1 VSMKKAGKN
10 LVVLL
15 VLGLSVLLVADR
27 SGAGA
32 ADAPKNKDS
41 LIVAM
46 GSDAK
51 SFDPQGSRDIFS
63 NQVNRQVYNMLL
75 VLNEEKN
82 EIVPGLAESYKKI
95 DDLTYEFKLKKGVKF
110 HNGELFKASDVKF
123 TLERAL
129 SPAGAPI
136 GSLVGNLDIDGL
148 KTPDD
153 STVIIKLKKPNPGFL
168 TILTMENMGMLNEK
182 AVKAAGKDYGQNPV
196 GTGPYKFVSWQ
207 RGNKIEMTRFDE
219 HFGDKPKIKNIVIR
233 IIPEGTN
240 RVIELESGGVD
251 ITYDVTTNDVKL
263 VQENKN
269 LQLFR
274 TIDNSVTFM
283 GFNTSKKPFNDI
295 RVRQAFA
302 YAIDINAVVEGAWRG
317 VGKPATGMIAPNL
330 MYANPALKTHEYNP
344 AKAKQLLAE
353 AGYPNGFKA
362 ESWTNDRKERID
374 MAQIMQSMLKEVGI
388 EIEIKV
394 FEWGAYFDKT
404 GKGEHSMYQ
413 MSWTVSAN
421 DPDQILDPLFHSKN
435 VGAAGNRAYYSNAKL
450 DELISKGSTM
460 DNGEAKKKVYFEIQ
474 DILMTELPYMP
485 LLNGEQ
491 VIGVRKNIKGFK
503 PSPSAVHNLFTVS
516 FE

>member
-1 VSMKKAGKN
+1 
-10 LVVLL
+10 
-15 VLGLSVLLVADR
+15 
-27 SGAGA
+27 
-32 ADAPKNKDS
+32 
-41 LIVAM
+41 
-46 GSDAK
+46 
-51 SFDPQGSRDIFS
+51 
-63 NQVNRQVYNMLL
+63 
-75 VLNEEKN
+75 
-82 EIVPGLAESYKKI
+82 
-95 DDLTYEFKLKKGVKF
+95 
-110 HNGELFKASDVKF
+110 
-123 TLERAL
+123 
-129 SPAGAPI
+129 
-136 GSLVGNLDIDGL
+136 
-148 KTPDD
+148 
-153 STVIIKLKKPNPGFL
+153 
-168 TILTMENMGMLNEK
+168 MENMGMLNEK

-219 HFGDKPKIKNIVIR
+219 YFGDKPKIKNIVIR

-263 VQENKN
+263 VQENKS

-283 GFNTSKKPFNDI
+283 GFNTSKKPFNDV

-388 EIEIKV
+388 DIEIKV

-435 VGAAGNRAYYSNAKL
+435 IGPAGNRAYYSNTKL

-460 DNGEAKKKVYFEIQ
+460 DNGEAKKKVYTEIQ

>member
-1 VSMKKAGKN
+1 MSMGKKFLLLLVVGLGLLLAAGCGGAGK
-10 LVVLL
+10 
-15 VLGLSVLLVADR
+15 ADT
-27 SGAGA
+27 A
-32 ADAPKNKDS
+32 KVKDT

-63 NQVNRQVYNMLL
+63 NQVNRQIYTTLL
-75 VLNEEKN
+75 RMDEAKN
-82 EIVPGLAESYKKI
+82 EIAPGLAESYKKI
-95 DDLTYEFKLKKGVKF
+95 DNLTYEFKLRKGVKF
-110 HNGELFKASDVKF
+110 HNGEVLKASDVKF

-129 SPAGAPI
+129 TPAGASI
-136 GSLVGNLDIDGL
+136 GSLVGNVDLAGL

-153 STVIIKLKKPNPGFL
+153 NTVVIKLKKPNPGFL
-168 TILTMENMGMLNEK
+168 MVLTMENMGILNEK
-182 AVKAAGKDYGQNPV
+182 AVKAAGKDFGQNPV

-207 RGNKIEMTRFDE
+207 RGNKIELTRFDDY
-219 HFGDKPKIKNIVIR
+219 FGDKAKIKNVVLR

-251 ITYDVTTNDVKL
+251 ITLDVTTNDVKR

-274 TIDNSVTFM
+274 TIDNSVTYM
-283 GFNTSKKPFNDI
+283 GFNTSKKPFNDV

-302 YAIDINAVVEGAWRG
+302 YAIDIKAVVEGAWRG
-317 VGKPATGMIAPNL
+317 VGKPAVGMIAPNL
-330 MYANPALKTHEYNP
+330 MYSNPALKMHEYNP

-353 AGYPNGFKA
+353 AGYPNGFKT

-404 GKGEHSMYQ
+404 AKGEHTMYQ

-435 VGAAGNRAYYSNAKL
+435 IGAAGNRAYYSNPKL
-450 DELISKGSTM
+450 DALMDKGSTM
-460 DNGEAKKKVYFEIQ
+460 DNGDDKKKIYFEIQ
-474 DILMTELPYMP
+474 DLLMAEMPYMP

-491 VIGVRKNIKGFK
+491 VIGARANVKGFK
-503 PSPSAVHNLFTVS
+503 ASPSATHNLYTVS
-516 FE
+516 FQ